1 MEYVHKRTR
10 NPFRIARAVWR
21 VLKDPESTPDVL
33 IVEDVF
39 NHSRLTRR
47 IAAWE
52 SVAERH
58 IPGELDVAKLA
69 GGPRLINFEPAELLS
84 RHAPH
89 TVGYALGSHMLANN
103 LNPNLFKPLEITSK
117 RDYMVSHIIETHDI
131 WHVVTG
137 YGTDLPGEAALLAF
151 YAVQIGAP
159 IFPLLL
165 GLALLNTAF
174 AEQDSLAGRMEA
186 ISRGWQSGKQARP
199 LFGIDW
205 TSQFDRP
212 VLEFRR
218 EYQLPEQAG
227 VGAGISLKVAA
238 GT

>member
-10 NPFRIARAVWR
+10 NPFRIVRAVWR
-21 VLKDPESTPDVL
+21 TLKDPKSTPDVL

-58 IPGELDVAKLA
+58 IPDETDVAKLA
-69 GGPRLINFEPAELLS
+69 GRPRLINFEPAELVS
-84 RHAPH
+84 RHGPD

-151 YAVQIGAP
+151 YAAQIGAP

-174 AEQDSLAGRMEA
+174 AEQDSLADRMEA
-186 ISRGWQSGKQARP
+186 ITRGWKAGKQARL

-205 TSQFDRP
+205 MSQFDRP
-212 VLEFRR
+212 LLEFRR
-218 EYQLPEQAG
+218 EYRLPEQAG
-227 VGAGISLKVAA
+227 VGAGIRLTVAA
-238 GT
+238 AT